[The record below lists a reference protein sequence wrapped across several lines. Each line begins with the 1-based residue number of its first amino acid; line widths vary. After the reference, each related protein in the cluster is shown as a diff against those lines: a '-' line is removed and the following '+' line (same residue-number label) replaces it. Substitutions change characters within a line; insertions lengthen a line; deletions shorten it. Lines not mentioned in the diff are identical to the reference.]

1 MKIITV
7 IILISTISYVHS
19 ETKNEGISSSL
30 GILLTLKEKISELL
44 DLLSAN
50 PENIEIKK

>member
-50 PENIEIKK
+50 PETIEIKK